1 MNRHTLNN
9 LNIETDLPRGH
20 GRIGHVNFSILN
32 FSAIKEQ
39 VKSRN
44 VQASF
49 FLLKQVIFVNTNSER
64 ENNKN
69 EQGRTK
75 ATDREPTSTTAQMPR
90 RSTVRERSKALAH
103 AMPSTN

>member
-1 MNRHTLNN
+1 MVKVLNCS
-9 LNIETDLPRGH
+9 H
-20 GRIGHVNFSILN
+20 GRIGHSNSV

-90 RSTVRERSKALAH
+90 RSPVRERSKAFAH
-103 AMPSTN
+103 AMLSTIQNHSLH